1 VGAIRFEG
9 GPPGAV
15 IKQRQGGR
23 VRLVRAH
30 DVVASERVR
39 PGQRFHLYAA
49 AGTYELEGRSGD
61 AMCRSEAVTVH
72 AGATTRMDM
81 VCDVR

>member
-1 VGAIRFEG
+1 
-9 GPPGAV
+9 
-15 IKQRQGGR
+15 
-23 VRLVRAH
+23 
-30 DVVASERVR
+30 VVASERVR